1 VRVDAPPLGGWEASI
16 AKTILM
22 KKTKIFLLMMIAMLW
37 MSISYAQAPDNDNCA
52 GAIDLGSTV
61 GTYTCIQYDVDNATD
76 GAMGSCAFNQEDVWY
91 KFVAID
97 DVMVF
102 EYCAN
107 QNVWDEN
114 LTLYSGTCGS
124 LTEIQCNSVSAG
136 FGFPV
141 YENLTAGETYYLLI
155 DFN

>member
-1 VRVDAPPLGGWEASI
+1 
-16 AKTILM
+16 
-22 KKTKIFLLMMIAMLW
+22 MMVALLW
-37 MSISYAQAPDNDNCA
+37 MNVSYAQTPDNDDCA

-76 GAMGSCAFNQEDVWY
+76 GTMGSCAFNNQEDVWY

-102 EYCAN
+102 EYCAK
-107 QNVWDEN
+107 QNVWSER

-124 LTEIQCNSVSAG
+124 LTEIQCDAVSPD
-136 FGFPV
+136 FGGS
-141 YENLTAGETYYLLI
+141 YTYTGLTAGEIYYLLM
-155 DFN
+155 DFD